1 VLLISPDSFSL
12 LQCNLIAF
20 GLDSINFNKK
30 TYSIIVDFSV
40 PDSSVFW
47 SVYKSSIKYIE
58 DVLPALT
65 SGNFNIIKDYLSS
78 CGSSSVLCIK
88 DTLANIN
95 NIESV
100 IYLLSVLDVYFKNV
114 YIILPYQKSKNVLR
128 LIKEAKHCLMP
139 YFSDG
144 LSTKNMVLSLQE
156 YSTINSSLNFILFKF
171 NLDYNFYCDKIL
183 LDFGI
188 GTIIDTDFN
197 NSLQKQILSPTF
209 SYRDKANPYVAAL
222 EKIVNLNSLPAKPM
236 DTHSYSYY
244 QNENVYKELK
254 NNLQKILI
262 EEMKEFAQE
271 KDEKKLKN
279 ITKNLIFKIIKT
291 NNFNIPEEILNRL
304 SKELCNEIAG
314 LGVLE
319 DLLEDSSITEIM
331 VNGHKSIFVE
341 KSGKIFKTDLS
352 FSSEA
357 NLRTVIDRIIRQV
370 GRHIDEASPIVD
382 ARLKDGSRV
391 NAVISP
397 ISLDGNIVTIRKF
410 SKDKLSMDSL
420 LVSKSINQDMVE
432 FLKLAVLLKK
442 NIIVSGGTGTG
453 KTTLLNIIS
462 SFIPENERLI
472 TIEDS
477 AELNLQQKH
486 IVRLESRPKSQE
498 GVGEINIRKLVINA
512 LRMRPDRIIVGE
524 CRGGE
529 ALDMLQAMSTGH
541 EGSLTTLHA
550 NSPKDAIARLV
561 TMTFMSGI
569 EIPERSIVT
578 QIVSAVDIIVQ
589 LSRYQDG
596 SRKISSISQINRTNN
611 DSIYEIKP
619 IFKYIQRSFDNG
631 IVSGDFMFCDYIP
644 EFINS
649 AYRNGFKIDMRCLK

>member
-1 VLLISPDSFSL
+1 MLLISPDSFSL

>member
-1 VLLISPDSFSL
+1 MFLISPEGSSL
-12 LQCNLIAF
+12 LQCTLIAF
-20 GLDSINFNKK
+20 GLDSINLNKK
-30 TYSIIVDFSV
+30 ADSIIVDFSV

-65 SGNFNIIKDYLSS
+65 TGNFNIIKDYLFT
-78 CGSSSVLCIK
+78 CRSSSILCIK
-88 DTLANIN
+88 DPVENIDS
-95 NIESV
+95 IESV
-100 IYLLSVLDVYFKNV
+100 IYLLFVLDEYFKNV
-114 YIILPYQKSKNVLR
+114 YVILPYQKSENVLR
-128 LIKEAKHCLMP
+128 LIKEAKHCLIP
-139 YFSDG
+139 FFSDS
-144 LSTKNMVLSLQE
+144 LSTKNTILFLQE
-156 YSTINSSLNFILFKF
+156 YRVINSKLNFTLFRF
-171 NLDYNFYCDKIL
+171 NLDYNFYCDKML
-183 LDFGI
+183 LDFGV
-188 GTIIDTDFN
+188 GAIIDTDFSS
-197 NSLQKQILSPTF
+197 SLQKQILSPTF
-209 SYRDKANPYVAAL
+209 SYRDKTNPYVAAL
-222 EKIVNLNSLPAKPM
+222 EKIVNLNSLQTKST
-236 DTHSYSYY
+236 DNSNYSYY

-254 NNLQKILI
+254 NNLQKTLI
-262 EEMKEFAQE
+262 EEIKEFAQE

-279 ITKNLIFKIIKT
+279 ITKGLVFKIIKT
-291 NNFNIPEEILNRL
+291 NNLNIPEEILNRL
-304 SKELCNEIAG
+304 SKELCDEIAG

-331 VNGHKSIFVE
+331 VNGHQNIFVE

-357 NLRTVIDRIIRQV
+357 NLKTVIDRIIHQV
-370 GRHIDEASPIVD
+370 GRHVDEASPIVD

-397 ISLDGNIVTIRKF
+397 ISLDGSIVTIRKF
-410 SKDKLSMDSL
+410 SKDKLSIDSL
-420 LVSKSINQDMVE
+420 LFAKSINQDMVE

-486 IVRLESRPKSQE
+486 VVRLESKPKSQE
-498 GVGEINIRKLVINA
+498 GTGEIKIRRLVINA

-524 CRGGE
+524 CRSGE

-550 NSPKDAIARLV
+550 TSPKDAISRLV
-561 TMTFMSGI
+561 AMIYMSGI
-569 EIPERSIVT
+569 EIPERSIIT

-596 SRKISSISQINRTNN
+596 SRKISSISQIHKTNDDN
-611 DSIYEIKP
+611 IYEIKP
-619 IFKYIQRSFDNG
+619 VFKYVQKSFGNG
-631 IVSGDFMFCDYIP
+631 VVAGDFMFCDYIP
-644 EFINS
+644 EFISS
-649 AYRNGFKIDMRCLK
+649 AYQNGFSVDIECFK